1 MRRAA
6 VFALVLAV
14 GVSLLMFRGDL
25 GRDVPLYEFQRPPQP
40 SDPKLIERPK
50 TAADKIVNGAKLEVI
65 RRVLYNPSYVSIS
78 YPNGD
83 VPSGQGACTD
93 VLVRALRN
101 AGYDLQKLIHEDM
114 TRHFGLYPKK
124 WGLTRPD
131 PNIDHRRA
139 PNHLVFMR
147 RFAKDL
153 PTDTAGDAA
162 ETWKPGDLVYW
173 DLNGRGRTHCG
184 VISNDRNDEGL
195 PLVVHNI
202 GPTARQDDC
211 LCSWKI
217 IGHFRYPHTQS

>member
-6 VFALVLAV
+6 ALIIALAL
-14 GVSLLMFRGDL
+14 GISLLILRGDP
-25 GRDVPLYEFQRPPQP
+25 GRNVPLYEFQRPPQAFGLE
-40 SDPKLIERPK
+40 LIERPR
-50 TAADKIVNGAKLEVI
+50 TAADKIVNGAKLEAI
-65 RRVLYNPSYVSIS
+65 RRVVYNSSYVSVS
-78 YPNGD
+78 YPYGD

-114 TRHFGLYPKK
+114 KRHFALYPNN
-124 WGLTRPD
+124 WGHTRPD

-139 PNHLVFMR
+139 LNHLAFMR

-153 PTDTAGDAA
+153 PTNTDGDAA
-162 ETWKPGDLVYW
+162 ATWKPGDLVYW
-173 DLNGRGRTHCG
+173 DLTGNGATHCG
-184 VISNDRNDEGL
+184 VISNDRNARGL

-211 LCSWKI
+211 LNNWEI
-217 IGHFRYPHTQS
+217 IGHFRYPRTA